1 MLARS
6 ASKVYDSVGPQ
17 AFLFIGLVLTVG
29 WIGLLGYG
37 FLALI
42 GY

>member
-1 MLARS
+1 MLARN
-6 ASKVYDSVGPQ
+6 ASLFCERLGPLTFLLVG
-17 AFLFIGLVLTVG
+17 FVLAVG

>member
-6 ASKVYDSVGPQ
+6 ASMVYERLGPLT
-17 AFLFIGLVLTVG
+17 FLFLGLVLTVG